1 MGSRCVLQ
9 HEPSAR
15 RLARP
20 LVSLST
26 RPYHGWRGTGPQ
38 RIRMGGLT
46 FLRRERGRLAGR
58 EETSPEL
65 RPSREVCQQARS
77 INGERG
83 SWLHT
88 APGSQAGGARTA
100 SLAIGRG
107 VSFSLDGRGRGGMS
121 VLPARLRRSTLAQ
134 AGHRSETYTLS
145 SGTSSANQT
154 CTFWLVVAQR

>member
-1 MGSRCVLQ
+1 
-9 HEPSAR
+9 
-15 RLARP
+15 
-20 LVSLST
+20 
-26 RPYHGWRGTGPQ
+26 
-38 RIRMGGLT
+38 MGGLT

-88 APGSQAGGARTA
+88 APGSQAGERAA

-107 VSFSLDGRGRGGMS
+107 VGFSLDGQGRGGMR
-121 VLPARLRRSTLAQ
+121 VLPARLRRWTLAQ

-154 CTFWLVVAQR
+154 CTFRLVVAQR